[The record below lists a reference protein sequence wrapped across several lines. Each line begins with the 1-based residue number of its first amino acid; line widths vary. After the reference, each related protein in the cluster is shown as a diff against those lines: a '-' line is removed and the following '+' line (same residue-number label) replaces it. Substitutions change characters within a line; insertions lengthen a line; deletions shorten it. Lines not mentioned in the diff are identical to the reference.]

1 MVHSE
6 KEIKTINDFID
17 AYYSAMVDQSFSRTN
32 DHYQIDRW
40 LLADVVHLL
49 LKERRLSNNA
59 YNQ

>member
-6 KEIKTINDFID
+6 KDIKTINDFID
-17 AYYSAMVDQSFSRTN
+17 AYYSATVDQSFSRTN
-32 DHYQIDRW
+32 DQYQIDRW